1 MLDDIPLEKR
11 SAYHQE
17 LYGCAE
23 ARAISEALYA
33 GVNPKGSVMVAAKVG
48 GKKHRTLKPACDS
61 CEILLERFGIIDG
74 AR

>member
-1 MLDDIPLEKR
+1 MLDDIPLEQR

-33 GVNPKGSVMVAAKVG
+33 GVDPRGSVMVAAKVG
-48 GKKHRTLKPACDS
+48 GQLHGTLKPACES
-61 CEILLERFGIIDG
+61 CTILLERFGIIDG